1 MLTKVVK
8 KFTFVKDLLAFSNT
22 LLLKT
27 LLYIIPGSYNGT
39 KYIKSGLVEWLGFH
53 TRG

>member
-1 MLTKVVK
+1 MFIKAVK

-39 KYIKSGLVEWLGFH
+39 KYIKSGLVESTVFH
-53 TRG
+53 